1 MKLLHYG
8 PFAMMVA
15 VSLAALIAPRVA
27 RAEPPTSEACV
38 EAFQESQRLSKS
50 GKLLAA
56 LDQLIICAQPSCPQ
70 FLTRE
75 CTTTFERIKSSLP
88 TVTFV
93 ARNSAG
99 EPLVD
104 VVVTMDGKKLADKI
118 EGLAVPVDPGLHE
131 FTFQR
136 GEEKAVTVSTLVS
149 EGERNKQVVA
159 EFAAPEPQPAPVPA
173 KAAAT
178 PPPAPE
184 PKKGIPT
191 ATYVLGGV
199 GIAALATGITFR
211 LLGSSDY
218 NELVADCGRS
228 CEQSDVDR
236 VKTKYTISSIG
247 LGVGAG
253 ALVAAGVVLLVG
265 GRGDGPAERASAS
278 TWSVR
283 PAFSSREAGG
293 FVEGHF

>member
-8 PFAMMVA
+8 LFAMTVA
-15 VSLAALIAPRVA
+15 VSLTLPRTA
-27 RAEPPTSEACV
+27 RAEGPTSAACV
-38 EAFQESQRLSKS
+38 EAFQESQRLSTS
-50 GKLLAA
+50 GKLLAS
-56 LDQLIICAQPSCPQ
+56 LDQLIICAQPSCPP

-104 VVVTMDGKKLADKI
+104 VVVTMDGKKVADKI
-118 EGLAVPVDPGLHE
+118 EGLSVPVDPGLHQ

-136 GEEKAVTVSTLVS
+136 GEEKAVTVSALVS

-159 EFAAPEPQPAPVPA
+159 EFAAPEPEPAPVPV
-173 KAAAT
+173 KAAPTSA
-178 PPPAPE
+178 PPPEPE
-184 PKKGIPT
+184 PKKRVPT

-211 LLGSSDY
+211 LLGSSDF

-265 GRGDGPAERASAS
+265 GGDGPSERASAS